1 MKSLRGVIAALLVA
15 IYAVATF
22 GYDLSV
28 TLCHCT
34 QSEHVRLHHS
44 HECHDCHHCQHNAAT
59 DGISSSRSCDCS
71 HDHSPEIDLYDKNRT
86 SNPLIKPLVCD
97 AIIPA
102 TFSPQTLAISF
113 KAEPIESDAEE
124 LPDAPD
130 EAPFGLRAPPVL
142 A

>member
-1 MKSLRGVIAALLVA
+1 MKSMRGVIAAVLVA

-28 TLCHCT
+28 TLCHCS

-44 HECHDCHHCQHNAAT
+44 HDCHDCRHHNT
-59 DGISSSRSCDCS
+59 PSDGISASHCCNCS
-71 HDHSPEIDLYDKNRT
+71 HDHSLEIDIYDKTRIA
-86 SNPLIKPLVCD
+86 NPLIKPLVCD

-102 TFSPQTLAISF
+102 TFSPQTLAITF
-113 KAEPIESDAEE
+113 KPEPVRRDAEP
-124 LPDAPD
+124 LPDEPD
-130 EAPFGLRAPPVL
+130 KGIFGLRAPPVL